1 MLQDTRIGYA
11 AGACK
16 GIGLS
21 HATGRTGRCVEQL
34 AHVSGASPGLA
45 VRPKPNSRRTAGSV
59 TITNLTSSKYL
70 QEALATL
77 RFLPYL
83 AGMTLAASV
92 LAGPAVAMREG
103 EGAKLKTV
111 EDTPTLEQPQP
122 AIDIRAEDVAAVMQA
137 VMAAK

>member
-1 MLQDTRIGYA
+1 MA
-11 AGACK
+11 
-16 GIGLS
+16 
-21 HATGRTGRCVEQL
+21 
-34 AHVSGASPGLA
+34 
-45 VRPKPNSRRTAGSV
+45 
-59 TITNLTSSKYL
+59 
-70 QEALATL
+70 
-77 RFLPYL
+77 
-83 AGMTLAASV
+83 LAASV

>member
-16 GIGLS
+16 GMRLS
-21 HATGRTGRCVEQL
+21 HATGRTGRCVEEL
-34 AHVSGASPGLA
+34 AHVRGAGPGAA

-59 TITNLTSSKYL
+59 TIANLTPSKYL

-137 VMAAK
+137 VMATR